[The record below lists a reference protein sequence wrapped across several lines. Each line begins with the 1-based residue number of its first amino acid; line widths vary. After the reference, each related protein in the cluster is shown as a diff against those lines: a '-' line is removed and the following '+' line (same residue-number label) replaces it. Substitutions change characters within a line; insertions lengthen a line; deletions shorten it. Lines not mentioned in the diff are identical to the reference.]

1 MNYNYRNATNL
12 SLKLGLVL
20 TMFYI
25 SIPCSCKIPRNFG
38 FQSCLHLE
46 NIVCVQTRKMNRKKW
61 RERIKMKP
69 ILRYTGRRHK
79 ERGEY

>member
-1 MNYNYRNATNL
+1 MNYNYTNATNL
-12 SLKLGLVL
+12 SWKLGLVI

-46 NIVCVQTRKMNRKKW
+46 NTVCVQTRKMNRKKW